1 MQKQW
6 QSNGDK
12 YMKQKEHH
20 FCIEDAEKYGV
31 EKAILIYNLDFWLNK
46 NKANK
51 KNIKVKDG
59 KEYYWTFNS
68 ASAFKVLFPYLKE
81 GSIAR
86 WLKELEEEGVI
97 ISDSFNKKKYDRTK
111 WYTLKEYEIKKTIS
125 QNGEW
130 TSQNEAPIPDI
141 KPDNKHILPPKVEVD
156 NKFIFK
162 VSYLWKELV
171 SKYLETP
178 EKEVFVKNIFF
189 TIKALYLREQFNYDD
204 FKGLFN
210 YFLED
215 KGVKRTDKMS
225 FNLAMS
231 GTYVSKYKIFKKSK
245 DKPISNAQIAE
256 SMRL

>member
-1 MQKQW
+1 MVVPNKNHLRGKPSEMQSIYFWLCDHINDDGNCFPSRTKIAKEA
-6 QSNGDK
+6 GCGIRTVDK
-12 YMKQKEHH
+12 YLKQLVDEG
-20 FCIEDAEKYGV
+20 FV
-31 EKAILIYNLDFWLNK
+31 EITLRKKSGTQENMSSLYQVMLLN
-46 NKANK
+46 ALPSVK
-51 KNIKVKDG
+51 KNTTPSVKKDIV
-59 KEYYWTFNS
+59 TVPIINS
-68 ASAFKVLFPYLKE
+68 THL
-81 GSIAR
+81 
-86 WLKELEEEGVI
+86 
-97 ISDSFNKKKYDRTK
+97 T
-111 WYTLKEYEIKKTIS
+111 
-125 QNGEW
+125 
-130 TSQNEAPIPDI
+130 TS
-141 KPDNKHILPPKVEVD
+141 PPKVEVD